1 MSNEIRMAPD
11 APQWWW
17 CLHCERVNHGAK
29 PEECPHGDCDGGWI
43 DMWRWSEV
51 RKDEGDG
58 GYPLIPDPAMVYP
71 MYADTQDGMR
81 EAYPATGGDQ

>member
-1 MSNEIRMAPD
+1 
-11 APQWWW
+11 
-17 CLHCERVNHGAK
+17 
-29 PEECPHGDCDGGWI
+29 
-43 DMWRWSEV
+43 MWRWSEV